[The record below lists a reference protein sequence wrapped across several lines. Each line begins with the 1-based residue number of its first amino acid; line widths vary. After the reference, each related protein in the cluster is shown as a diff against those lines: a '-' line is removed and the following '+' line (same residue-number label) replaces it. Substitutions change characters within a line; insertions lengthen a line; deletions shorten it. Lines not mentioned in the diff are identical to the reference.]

1 MGKCRVRRV
10 ELRSRRGGRAKY
22 TRLYIGDAVE
32 EFRDAA

>member
-1 MGKCRVRRV
+1 MGKCRIRRV
-10 ELRSRRGGRAKY
+10 EMRSKGGGRAKY